1 MMNRDNFLEALNI
14 IKERV
19 LAENGEIFNFE
30 IGEPVS
36 RELIDEIER
45 KYGVPFPADFVRFLT
60 TIAGKVDISWGIY
73 TDDWFKRG
81 QQLPFNCPDNGRL
94 YWDAEQY
101 FRGEIEWYTQNPR
114 NLPFLHQ
121 KLLLSQVGNGD
132 LILFDLAPAESK
144 KPIVYCS
151 HDADYEGL
159 PQVAACFE
167 NYVESL
173 LKLGLVG
180 DDFYNLEPFL
190 NFETGSID
198 AEQPNAV
205 AWRKLFGLM

>member
-1 MMNRDNFLEALNI
+1 MNRDNFLEALNI

-19 LAENGEIFNFE
+19 LAANGEIFDFE

-36 RELIDEIER
+36 RELIDEIEH

-114 NLPFLHQ
+114 NL
-121 KLLLSQVGNGD
+121 
-132 LILFDLAPAESK
+132 
-144 KPIVYCS
+144 
-151 HDADYEGL
+151 
-159 PQVAACFE
+159 
-167 NYVESL
+167 
-173 LKLGLVG
+173 
-180 DDFYNLEPFL
+180 
-190 NFETGSID
+190 
-198 AEQPNAV
+198 
-205 AWRKLFGLM
+205 